1 MMNGVRTVW
10 GAALAALAAAG
21 GLRAQQVAPELP
33 TAREAEENLPPEELH
48 IRAGIILLAKVYNC
62 LSRVEDHE
70 SAQAAV
76 PVLVRLTHELQ
87 AWGRGVA
94 TLPPLSAE
102 MKVTYEAR
110 YMAAIRRLNDNLRV
124 QGERLAVSEYFGSQ
138 DLSAALVSLFLSVQQ

>member
-21 GLRAQQVAPELP
+21 GLRAQQVVPELP